1 MWKPKHLEHGQIRHS
16 YRYSQ
21 TRRVLVSVNSFLNL
35 PPIRKRT
42 AWHAFPSRLPNRW
55 SVCEKLGEGVSPVH
69 KKGEEV
75 ISYDLIQT
83 WEAVIGVSNELIIMN
98 EQDMSQIEKRNP
110 EWARSMREHR
120 VRSLM
125 LIPLRRSGRVIGYIG
140 MSAVIDEGYLF
151 NVAVDRQYRKKGV
164 GSALVRELVTFC
176 QKRNYA
182 FLTLEVR
189 ESNAPA
195 ISLYS
200 RFGFVRVG
208 ERKNYYSKPVE
219 NALLMTKYF

>member
-1 MWKPKHLEHGQIRHS
+1 MRIESMPAAHLDEVATIENDCFSH
-16 YRYSQ
+16 
-21 TRRVLVSVNSFLNL
+21 
-35 PPIRKRT
+35 P
-42 AWHAFPSRLPNRW
+42 WSR
-55 SVCEKLGEGVSPVH
+55 
-69 KKGEEV
+69 
-75 ISYDLIQT
+75 
-83 WEAVIGVSNELIIMN
+83 
-98 EQDMSQIEKRNP
+98 
-110 EWARSMREHR
+110 
-120 VRSLM
+120 RSLESE
-125 LIPLRRSGRVIGYIG
+125 LQNETSRFLVAVEDGRVIGYIG

>member
-1 MWKPKHLEHGQIRHS
+1 M
-16 YRYSQ
+16 
-21 TRRVLVSVNSFLNL
+21 
-35 PPIRKRT
+35 T
-42 AWHAFPSRLPNRW
+42 AAYLDEVATIENDCFSHPWSR
-55 SVCEKLGEGVSPVH
+55 
-69 KKGEEV
+69 
-75 ISYDLIQT
+75 
-83 WEAVIGVSNELIIMN
+83 
-98 EQDMSQIEKRNP
+98 
-110 EWARSMREHR
+110 
-120 VRSLM
+120 RSLESE
-125 LIPLRRSGRVIGYIG
+125 LQNETSRFLVAVEDGRVI
-140 MSAVIDEGYLF
+140 
-151 NVAVDRQYRKKGV
+151 
-164 GSALVRELVTFC
+164 ALVRELVTFC

>member
-1 MWKPKHLEHGQIRHS
+1 MRIESMTAAHLDEVAAIENDCFSH
-16 YRYSQ
+16 
-21 TRRVLVSVNSFLNL
+21 
-35 PPIRKRT
+35 P
-42 AWHAFPSRLPNRW
+42 WSR
-55 SVCEKLGEGVSPVH
+55 
-69 KKGEEV
+69 
-75 ISYDLIQT
+75 
-83 WEAVIGVSNELIIMN
+83 
-98 EQDMSQIEKRNP
+98 
-110 EWARSMREHR
+110 
-120 VRSLM
+120 RSLESE
-125 LIPLRRSGRVIGYIG
+125 LQNETSRFLVAVEDGRVIGYIG

-208 ERKNYYSKPVE
+208 ERKNYYSKPAE

>member
-1 MWKPKHLEHGQIRHS
+1 MRIES
-16 YRYSQ
+16 M
-21 TRRVLVSVNSFLNL
+21 
-35 PPIRKRT
+35 T
-42 AWHAFPSRLPNRW
+42 AAYLDEVATIENDCFSHPWSR
-55 SVCEKLGEGVSPVH
+55 
-69 KKGEEV
+69 
-75 ISYDLIQT
+75 
-83 WEAVIGVSNELIIMN
+83 
-98 EQDMSQIEKRNP
+98 
-110 EWARSMREHR
+110 
-120 VRSLM
+120 RSLESE
-125 LIPLRRSGRVIGYIG
+125 LQNETSRFLVAVEDGRVIGYIG

-176 QKRNYA
+176 QKRNYS

>member
-1 MWKPKHLEHGQIRHS
+1 MRIES
-16 YRYSQ
+16 M
-21 TRRVLVSVNSFLNL
+21 
-35 PPIRKRT
+35 T
-42 AWHAFPSRLPNRW
+42 AAYLDEVATIENDCFSHPSSR
-55 SVCEKLGEGVSPVH
+55 
-69 KKGEEV
+69 
-75 ISYDLIQT
+75 
-83 WEAVIGVSNELIIMN
+83 
-98 EQDMSQIEKRNP
+98 
-110 EWARSMREHR
+110 
-120 VRSLM
+120 RSLESE
-125 LIPLRRSGRVIGYIG
+125 LQNETSRFLVAVEDGRVIGYIG

>member
-1 MWKPKHLEHGQIRHS
+1 M
-16 YRYSQ
+16 
-21 TRRVLVSVNSFLNL
+21 
-35 PPIRKRT
+35 T
-42 AWHAFPSRLPNRW
+42 AAYLDEVATIENDCFSHPWSR
-55 SVCEKLGEGVSPVH
+55 
-69 KKGEEV
+69 
-75 ISYDLIQT
+75 
-83 WEAVIGVSNELIIMN
+83 
-98 EQDMSQIEKRNP
+98 
-110 EWARSMREHR
+110 
-120 VRSLM
+120 RSLESE
-125 LIPLRRSGRVIGYIG
+125 LQNETSRFLVAVEDGRVIGYIG

-189 ESNAPA
+189 QSNAPA

>member
-1 MWKPKHLEHGQIRHS
+1 MRIESMTAAHLDEVATIENDCFSH
-16 YRYSQ
+16 
-21 TRRVLVSVNSFLNL
+21 
-35 PPIRKRT
+35 P
-42 AWHAFPSRLPNRW
+42 WSR
-55 SVCEKLGEGVSPVH
+55 
-69 KKGEEV
+69 
-75 ISYDLIQT
+75 
-83 WEAVIGVSNELIIMN
+83 
-98 EQDMSQIEKRNP
+98 
-110 EWARSMREHR
+110 
-120 VRSLM
+120 RSLESE
-125 LIPLRRSGRVIGYIG
+125 LQNETSRFLVAVEDGRVIGYIG

>member
-1 MWKPKHLEHGQIRHS
+1 MTAAHLDEVAAIENDCFSH
-16 YRYSQ
+16 
-21 TRRVLVSVNSFLNL
+21 
-35 PPIRKRT
+35 P
-42 AWHAFPSRLPNRW
+42 WSR
-55 SVCEKLGEGVSPVH
+55 
-69 KKGEEV
+69 
-75 ISYDLIQT
+75 
-83 WEAVIGVSNELIIMN
+83 
-98 EQDMSQIEKRNP
+98 
-110 EWARSMREHR
+110 
-120 VRSLM
+120 RSLESE
-125 LIPLRRSGRVIGYIG
+125 LQNETSRFLVAVEDGRVIGYIG

-208 ERKNYYSKPVE
+208 ERKNYYSKPAE

>member
-1 MWKPKHLEHGQIRHS
+1 M
-16 YRYSQ
+16 
-21 TRRVLVSVNSFLNL
+21 
-35 PPIRKRT
+35 T
-42 AWHAFPSRLPNRW
+42 AAYLDEVATIENDCFSHPWSR
-55 SVCEKLGEGVSPVH
+55 
-69 KKGEEV
+69 
-75 ISYDLIQT
+75 
-83 WEAVIGVSNELIIMN
+83 
-98 EQDMSQIEKRNP
+98 
-110 EWARSMREHR
+110 
-120 VRSLM
+120 RSLESE
-125 LIPLRRSGRVIGYIG
+125 LQNETSRFLVAVEDGRVIGYIG

-208 ERKNYYSKPVE
+208 ERKNYYSKPAE

>member
-1 MWKPKHLEHGQIRHS
+1 MRIES
-16 YRYSQ
+16 M
-21 TRRVLVSVNSFLNL
+21 
-35 PPIRKRT
+35 T
-42 AWHAFPSRLPNRW
+42 AAYLDEVATIENDCFSHPWSR
-55 SVCEKLGEGVSPVH
+55 
-69 KKGEEV
+69 
-75 ISYDLIQT
+75 
-83 WEAVIGVSNELIIMN
+83 
-98 EQDMSQIEKRNP
+98 
-110 EWARSMREHR
+110 
-120 VRSLM
+120 RSLESE
-125 LIPLRRSGRVIGYIG
+125 LQNETSRFLVAVEDGRVIGYIG

>member
-1 MWKPKHLEHGQIRHS
+1 M
-16 YRYSQ
+16 
-21 TRRVLVSVNSFLNL
+21 
-35 PPIRKRT
+35 T
-42 AWHAFPSRLPNRW
+42 AAYLDEVATIENDCFSHPWSR
-55 SVCEKLGEGVSPVH
+55 
-69 KKGEEV
+69 
-75 ISYDLIQT
+75 
-83 WEAVIGVSNELIIMN
+83 
-98 EQDMSQIEKRNP
+98 
-110 EWARSMREHR
+110 
-120 VRSLM
+120 RSLESE
-125 LIPLRRSGRVIGYIG
+125 LQTETSRFLVAVEDGRVIGYIG

>member
-1 MWKPKHLEHGQIRHS
+1 M
-16 YRYSQ
+16 
-21 TRRVLVSVNSFLNL
+21 
-35 PPIRKRT
+35 T
-42 AWHAFPSRLPNRW
+42 AAYLDEVATIENDCFSHPWSR
-55 SVCEKLGEGVSPVH
+55 
-69 KKGEEV
+69 
-75 ISYDLIQT
+75 
-83 WEAVIGVSNELIIMN
+83 
-98 EQDMSQIEKRNP
+98 
-110 EWARSMREHR
+110 
-120 VRSLM
+120 RSLESE
-125 LIPLRRSGRVIGYIG
+125 LQNETSRFLVAVEDGRVIGYIG

>member
-1 MWKPKHLEHGQIRHS
+1 MTAAHL
-16 YRYSQ
+16 
-21 TRRVLVSVNSFLNL
+21 
-35 PPIRKRT
+35 
-42 AWHAFPSRLPNRW
+42 
-55 SVCEKLGEGVSPVH
+55 
-69 KKGEEV
+69 
-75 ISYDLIQT
+75 D
-83 WEAVIGVSNELIIMN
+83 AVAA
-98 EQDMSQIEKRNP
+98 IEKDCFSHPWSRQ
-110 EWARSMREHR
+110 
-120 VRSLM
+120 SLESE
-125 LIPLRRSGRVIGYIG
+125 LENKTSRFLVAAEDGRVIGYIG